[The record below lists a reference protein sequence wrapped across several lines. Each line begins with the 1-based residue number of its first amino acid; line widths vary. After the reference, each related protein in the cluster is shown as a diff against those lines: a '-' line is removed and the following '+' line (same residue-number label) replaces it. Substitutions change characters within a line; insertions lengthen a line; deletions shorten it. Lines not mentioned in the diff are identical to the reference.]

1 MPLVTL
7 VQLAEFVPLD
17 RIGAKFSLQVDGEG
31 YLAVAQKDI
40 LNGWKEIAGYVAR
53 DIRTVERW
61 EKQRGLPVRRV
72 PGAGRATVYARI
84 SELEEW
90 LASKPLENEIVSAH
104 QENVHPEAT
113 PAVSISREMRVEEPF
128 THAPVPA
135 AVHAAP
141 TRGTRTLLYM
151 SLVLACLLVPTAF
164 LLLRHARAS
173 AEATSGAPKAAVIAS
188 VPHSV
193 VPGVEESYLR
203 GSYLVE
209 QRTPESLSQAL
220 ESFQSAIAHDPG
232 YAPGYAGLAS
242 TYNLLREYSVMPDAD
257 AYPKARE
264 AAERAIALDP
274 DLAEAHVSLA
284 FVTYYGYLDAA
295 KAEQEFK
302 TAIALDPSLS
312 QAHHWYGSVLTHEG
326 RFAEALHEL
335 DIAQHQQPASSAI
348 LTSRAFALGLSG
360 HSEQARAMLR
370 DLLSHNGY
378 GNDPNSATT
387 HHVLAIVSLGEPR
400 DLATFLS
407 ECHKVA
413 TLKKHDSEL
422 LDFLNSVEPAYKN
435 GGEKAF
441 FQASL
446 QFEKQRHPRAGDVTL
461 RMAQAEANLGEIDE
475 AFRDLNRMVDQH
487 DTVICGIS
495 LDPLLKPLHGDPRY
509 AELRAR
515 LGLPKL
521 TA

>member
-104 QENVHPEAT
+104 PENVHPEAA
-113 PAVSISREMRVEEPF
+113 PAVSISTEMRVEEPF
-128 THAPVPA
+128 TYAPVPA
-135 AVHAAP
+135 EVHAAP

-220 ESFQSAIAHDPG
+220 ESFQSAIAHDPS

-302 TAIALDPSLS
+302 NRDRAGSISL
-312 QAHHWYGSVLTHEG
+312 
-326 RFAEALHEL
+326 
-335 DIAQHQQPASSAI
+335 ASS
-348 LTSRAFALGLSG
+348 
-360 HSEQARAMLR
+360 
-370 DLLSHNGY
+370 
-378 GNDPNSATT
+378 
-387 HHVLAIVSLGEPR
+387 SL
-400 DLATFLS
+400 
-407 ECHKVA
+407 V
-413 TLKKHDSEL
+413 
-422 LDFLNSVEPAYKN
+422 
-435 GGEKAF
+435 
-441 FQASL
+441 
-446 QFEKQRHPRAGDVTL
+446 
-461 RMAQAEANLGEIDE
+461 
-475 AFRDLNRMVDQH
+475 
-487 DTVICGIS
+487 
-495 LDPLLKPLHGDPRY
+495 
-509 AELRAR
+509 R
-515 LGLPKL
+515 LG
-521 TA
+521 AHA